1 MKDQFHVKSVN
12 TSMGYVGW
20 IEKERP
26 VESLLVKELKSLGAI
41 PIAKVFALILLCP
54 C

>member
-1 MKDQFHVKSVN
+1 
-12 TSMGYVGW
+12 MGYVGW

-41 PIAKVFALILLCP
+41 PIAKVFLFIFLCLL
-54 C
+54 